1 MADYTKYPNQ
11 IDTTSELPIS
21 TDLVTPVKAEVPNRL
36 RDAIVAMQN
45 EMGIQPSGT
54 ESTIRARLDSMDNRI
69 LLLQDAINNIEPG
82 GGGGG
87 SGDGLASK
95 VRVYRSTNQSGSAV
109 TVAATVSWNSTST
122 RITSLRS
129 TVGATTIAPGIEGN
143 YLVSGQLTIS
153 PTVDSITGVTIQI
166 LSEATTIHQV
176 SDLGAIWGVGLQRTI
191 PFSFLVD
198 LAANAALSV
207 QWTHTGSAFS
217 TTQLVSG
224 DNLTWF
230 AFSRVSGLI

>member
-1 MADYTKYPNQ
+1 LADYTKYPNQ

-54 ESTIRARLDSMDNRI
+54 ESTIRARLDNMDNRI
-69 LLLQDAINNIEPG
+69 ILIEQAVAQGG

-109 TVAATVSWNSTST
+109 TVAATVSWNSTSA
-122 RITSLRS
+122 RIASLRS
-129 TVGATTIAPGIEGN
+129 TVGATTIAPEIEGN

-166 LSEATTIHQV
+166 LSGVTTIHQV

-207 QWTHTGSAFS
+207 QWTHTGSASS